1 MIKAVLLDMDNTLLH
16 NPDARFANAF
26 RQLFDQFFR
35 GELAIKGSI
44 HALRAG
50 FASLGSDLANCPS
63 NAEAMVNCL
72 ARSLSL
78 THADADQALRRF
90 YAEVYGELQPL
101 VAPADGAAALIE
113 NLLEQGLLVAVATNP
128 LYPETAI
135 AQRLEWAGLGG
146 LVSEFAI
153 VTHSENMHFAKPQ
166 PEYMAETV
174 ARVGIEPDEALMV
187 GDSAANDM
195 QAARAIGC
203 LTWHVPT
210 DGGLADLAQ
219 HIQRDAWREIAQPP
233 ALLPEM
239 IAPQYRG
246 NLGALRGLLADSS
259 SSQWQERPDPEEWS
273 ILQIVCHLWQTEAS
287 VHQARLQSI
296 LAEDKPFLTA
306 LPPPGPHVPPC
317 HDDANLVWRRFSRD
331 RRATLSILDGL
342 TPEQWRRP
350 ARHSIFGLTTL
361 LEMAYF
367 TAQHDRLHITQL
379 CQTLGKCVDEA
390 ALS

>member
-16 NPDARFANAF
+16 NPDARFAGAF
-26 RQLFDQFFR
+26 RRLFDDFFL
-35 GELAIKGSI
+35 GEFAIEGSI
-44 HALRAG
+44 DALRAG
-50 FASLGSDLANCPS
+50 FANIGRDLVNCPS
-63 NAEAMVNCL
+63 NAQALVDCL
-72 ARSLSL
+72 AHWLPL
-78 THADADQALRRF
+78 GHDDAAQALRRF

-101 VAPADGAAALIE
+101 VSPVDGAAALVE
-113 NLLEQGLLVAVATNP
+113 DLLEQGLLLAVATNP
-128 LYPETAI
+128 LYPESAI
-135 AQRLEWAGLGG
+135 LQRLEWAGLGG
-146 LVSEFAI
+146 LVGEFAI

-166 PEYMAETV
+166 PEYIAEVV

-187 GDSAANDM
+187 GDSAVNDR

-203 LTWHVPT
+203 PTWQVGV
-210 DGGLADLAQ
+210 DGSLADLAQ
-219 HIQRDAWREIAQPP
+219 RIQSHAWRESFQPP
-233 ALLPEM
+233 TLQPAM

-246 NLGALRGLLADSS
+246 NLGALRGLLAESTP
-259 SSQWQERPDPEEWS
+259 SQWQERPDPEEWS
-273 ILQIVCHLWQTEAS
+273 ILQIVCHLWTTETA

-296 LAEDKPFLTA
+296 LAEDDPFLAA

-317 HDDANLVWRRFSRD
+317 HDDANFVWRRFNRD
-331 RRATLSILDGL
+331 RRATLSMLGDL
-342 TPEQWRRP
+342 TQAQWLRS

-379 CQTLGKCVDEA
+379 CQTLGKCADEA

>member
-16 NPDARFANAF
+16 NPDARFAGAF
-26 RQLFDQFFR
+26 RRLFDDFFL
-35 GELAIKGSI
+35 GEFAIEGSI
-44 HALRAG
+44 DALRAG
-50 FASLGSDLANCPS
+50 FANIGRDLVNCPS
-63 NAEAMVNCL
+63 NAQALVDCL
-72 ARSLSL
+72 AHWLPL
-78 THADADQALRRF
+78 GYDDAAQALRRF

-101 VAPADGAAALIE
+101 VSPVDGAAALVE
-113 NLLEQGLLVAVATNP
+113 DLLEQGLLLAVATNP
-128 LYPETAI
+128 LYPESAI
-135 AQRLEWAGLGG
+135 LQRLEWAGLGG
-146 LVSEFAI
+146 LVGEFAI

-166 PEYMAETV
+166 PEYIAEVV

-187 GDSAANDM
+187 GDSAVNDR

-203 LTWHVPT
+203 PTWQVGV
-210 DGGLADLAQ
+210 DGSLADLAQ
-219 HIQRDAWREIAQPP
+219 RIQSHAWRESFQPP
-233 ALLPEM
+233 ALQPTM

-246 NLGALRGLLADSS
+246 NLGALRGLLAESTP
-259 SSQWQERPDPEEWS
+259 SQWQERPDPEEWS
-273 ILQIVCHLWQTEAS
+273 ILQIVCHLWTTETA

-296 LAEDKPFLTA
+296 LAEDDPFLAA

-317 HDDANLVWRRFSRD
+317 HDDANFVWRRFNRD
-331 RRATLSILDGL
+331 RRATLSMLGDL
-342 TPEQWRRP
+342 TQAQWLRS

-379 CQTLGKCVDEA
+379 CQTLGKCADEA

>member
-16 NPDARFANAF
+16 NPDARFASAF
-26 RQLFDQFFR
+26 RQLFDDFFR
-35 GELAIKGSI
+35 DEFAIDSSI

-50 FASLGSDLANCPS
+50 FANMGRDLANCPA
-63 NAEAMVNCL
+63 NTEALVDCL
-72 ARSLSL
+72 AHWLPLSRN
-78 THADADQALRRF
+78 DADQALRRF

-101 VAPADGAAALIE
+101 VSPVDSAAALIE
-113 NLLEQGLLVAVATNP
+113 SLLEQGLLVAIATNP
-128 LYPETAI
+128 LYPESAI
-135 AQRLEWAGLGG
+135 LQRLEWAGLGG
-146 LVSEFAI
+146 LASEFAI

-166 PEYMAETV
+166 PEYMAEVV

-187 GDSAANDM
+187 GDSAVNDI
-195 QAARAIGC
+195 QSARAIGC
-203 LTWHVPT
+203 PTWHVPT
-210 DGGLADLAQ
+210 DGSLAELAQ
-219 HIQRDAWREIAQPP
+219 RIQSDTWREVVQPL
-233 ALLPEM
+233 ALQPEM

-246 NLGALRGLLADSS
+246 NLGALRGLLAESS
-259 SSQWQERPDPEEWS
+259 PSQWQEHPDPEEWS
-273 ILQIVCHLWQTEAS
+273 ILQIVCHLWTTETA

-296 LAEDKPFLTA
+296 LAEDNPFLAA

-317 HDDANLVWRRFSRD
+317 HDNADVVWQRFN
-331 RRATLSILDGL
+331 RARQTTLSMLGGL
-342 TPEQWRRP
+342 TQAQWLRP

-379 CQTLGKCVDEA
+379 CQTLGKCEDEA

>member
-16 NPDARFANAF
+16 NPDARFAGAF
-26 RQLFDQFFR
+26 RRLFDDFFL
-35 GELAIKGSI
+35 GEFAIEGSI
-44 HALRAG
+44 DALRAG
-50 FASLGSDLANCPS
+50 FANIGRDLVNCPS
-63 NAEAMVNCL
+63 NAQALVDCL
-72 ARSLSL
+72 AHWLPL
-78 THADADQALRRF
+78 GHDDAAQALRRF

-101 VAPADGAAALIE
+101 VSPVDGAAALVE
-113 NLLEQGLLVAVATNP
+113 DLLEQGLLLAVATNP
-128 LYPETAI
+128 LYPESAI
-135 AQRLEWAGLGG
+135 LQRLEWAGLGG
-146 LVSEFAI
+146 LVGEFAI

-166 PEYMAETV
+166 PEYIAEVV

-187 GDSAANDM
+187 GDSAVNDR

-203 LTWHVPT
+203 ATWQVGV
-210 DGGLADLAQ
+210 DGSLADLAQ
-219 HIQRDAWREIAQPP
+219 RIQSHAWRESFQPP
-233 ALLPEM
+233 TLQPAM

-246 NLGALRGLLADSS
+246 NLGALRGLLAESTP
-259 SSQWQERPDPEEWS
+259 SQWQERPDPEEWS
-273 ILQIVCHLWQTEAS
+273 ILQIVCHLWTTETA

-296 LAEDKPFLTA
+296 LAEDDPFLAA

-317 HDDANLVWRRFSRD
+317 HDDANFVWRRFNRD
-331 RRATLSILDGL
+331 RRATLSMLGDL
-342 TPEQWRRP
+342 TQAQWLRS

-379 CQTLGKCVDEA
+379 CQTLGKCADEA